1 MSNAGLI
8 ITYSAIVPS
17 IIRSWHTGDGDGDG
31 DGDDDGDDDDGDDDD
46 DDDHFDHYQLSYVF
60 YDDYYHHYDDYSYN
74 KK

>member
-31 DGDDDGDDDDGDDDD
+31 DDDGDDDDDDGDDDD
-46 DDDHFDHYQLSYVF
+46 HHFDHYQLSYVF
-60 YDDYYHHYDDYSYN
+60 YDDYHHYDDYSYN